1 MNYWRWILDIFE
13 FNKALKM
20 AVFDELSRDFAF
32 GCVNLK
38 SQGSHPDMTSD
49 DFILS
54 IDTITK
60 AFEETNWDEISDFT
74 SLRKR
79 GLEVEKAM
87 FSATKGKN
95 TYKGLVFL
103 SIILALAFIKTDKL
117 DQMPKFIKNFSR
129 PLISDYKKST
139 RANYYK
145 NLGLRDV
152 RTLPLT
158 GFEEIFDLS
167 LALDKNKMD
176 DLLLTLYLIG
186 NFDDTTTL
194 NRSSLADLRY
204 VQNYAKKIYKD
215 FQNGNDIK
223 KEVQNLNEFYLE
235 KQITSGGVAD
245 IFTITKTLYYLR
257 RIYE

>member
-1 MNYWRWILDIFE
+1 MDILE
-13 FNKALKM
+13 FNKALKK

-32 GCVNLK
+32 GCVNFK
-38 SQGSHPDMTSD
+38 SQGSHADMTSE

-54 IDTITK
+54 IDTITRG
-60 AFEETNWDEISDFT
+60 FCETNWHGISEF
-74 SLRKR
+74 SHLRKR
-79 GLEVEKAM
+79 GLEIENDM

-103 SIILALAFIKTDKL
+103 SIILAFGFVKTDKL

-145 NLGLRDV
+145 NLGIRDV
-152 RTLPLT
+152 RSFPLT
-158 GFEEIFDLS
+158 GFEEIFSLS

-186 NFDDTTTL
+186 NVDDTTTL
-194 NRSSLADLRY
+194 NRSSLEDLRY
-204 VQNYAKKIYKD
+204 VKARAKKIYKD
-215 FQNGNDIK
+215 YQNGNNIR
-223 KEVQNLNEFYLE
+223 KEVEKLNNYYLE
-235 KQITSGGVAD
+235 NGISSGGVAD
-245 IFTITKTLYYLR
+245 IFTLTKTLYYLR

>member
-20 AVFDELSRDFAF
+20 AVFDELSREFAF

-60 AFEETNWDEISDFT
+60 AFEETNWEEISDF
-74 SLRKR
+74 SDLRKR
-79 GLEVEKAM
+79 GLEIEKEM

-103 SIILALAFIKTDKL
+103 SIILAFAFVKTDKL

-145 NLGLRDV
+145 NLGIRDV
-152 RTLPLT
+152 RSFPLT
-158 GFEEIFDLS
+158 GFEELFNLS
-167 LALDKNKMD
+167 LALNKNNMG

-186 NFDDTTTL
+186 NVDDTTTL
-194 NRSSLADLRY
+194 NRSSLEDLRY
-204 VQNYAKKIYKD
+204 VKGQAKKIYKD
-215 FQNGNDIK
+215 YQNGNNIR
-223 KEVQNLNEFYLE
+223 KEVEKLNNYYLE
-235 KQITSGGVAD
+235 NGISSGGVAD
-245 IFTITKTLYYLR
+245 IFTLTKTLYYLR